1 MKNIILA
8 LILIVGSFGCESAL
22 AGTKFSI
29 FWSIGHHGD
38 IVTHFGISE
47 NRHYQPRHYR
57 HRGRGH
63 HNSGHH
69 NSGHHNSGH
78 HNSGHHNSGHQMH
91 WRVIQSYHDHGNHR
105 HCSHR

>member
-57 HRGRGH
+57 HRGH
-63 HNSGHH
+63 
-69 NSGHHNSGH
+69 GH

>member
-69 NSGHHNSGH
+69 NSGH
-78 HNSGHHNSGHQMH
+78 QMH